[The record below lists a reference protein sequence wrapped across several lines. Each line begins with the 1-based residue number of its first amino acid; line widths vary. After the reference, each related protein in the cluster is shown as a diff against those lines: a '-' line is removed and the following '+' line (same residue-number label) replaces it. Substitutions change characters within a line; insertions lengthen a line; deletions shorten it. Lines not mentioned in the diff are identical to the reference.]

1 MARGPHDE
9 APRGVQLECLRLAQ
23 THYPERMGLAV
34 VAHPPAV
41 FWLLWAAAQPFL
53 VREGKGGKGGK
64 EAKEGRGEGAGGG
77 GGGGGH
83 GPGGRTWTA
92 SAPSSPPPPPLT
104 HPHPPAPSRT
114 LCSLQDPV
122 TKAKVVFAHDPPA
135 VMQALAPHVDAGHVY
150 ELLGGAKPEAA
161 WCPVAHETHQVAL
174 QGRRDAELEAL
185 RAAGAEA

>member
-77 GGGGGH
+77 GGGRVPGA
-83 GPGGRTWTA
+83 GPGLP
-92 SAPSSPPPPPLT
+92 APRRPRPPPP
-104 HPHPPAPSRT
+104 
-114 LCSLQDPV
+114 
-122 TKAKVVFAHDPPA
+122 
-135 VMQALAPHVDAGHVY
+135 
-150 ELLGGAKPEAA
+150 
-161 WCPVAHETHQVAL
+161 
-174 QGRRDAELEAL
+174 
-185 RAAGAEA
+185 